1 MQYSITIK
9 AEKREVKMI
18 VLLKSYRGNIADL
31 YTSGS
36 IVVVDNK
43 GNIIYSAGDPDEI
56 AFPRSS
62 AKLMQAL
69 VPLSLGA
76 KEKFGLMPQEISQI
90 CASHSGEDFHI
101 ETVKGI
107 LHKIGLDESYLKC
120 GAHYPF
126 KSEIELRMKINNEKP
141 RDIHNNCSGKHSGM
155 LMASILMNASTDDY
169 YRLEHPVQKKIT
181 AMIEKICDYTIPE
194 KNISVDGCGVP
205 VHSLPLYNYAF
216 GMARF
221 ADYENLPDGL
231 SVYAKDIIDAITAHS
246 EYMSGTDR
254 IDHLLIKKYPGRIIV
269 KSGANGYFGG
279 LLPDKKYG
287 IAIKMY
293 NGDSNNR
300 NIVLIHLLKKLNII
314 PEADYA
320 YFDGIADKTIRNHRG
335 EKAGE
340 VVPQF

>member
-1 MQYSITIK
+1 M
-9 AEKREVKMI
+9 E

-43 GNIIYSAGDPDEI
+43 GKIIYSAGCPEEI

-62 AKLMQAL
+62 AKLMQAM

-76 KEKFGLMPQEISQI
+76 KEKFNLTPQEISQI

-107 LHKIGLDESYLKC
+107 LHKIGLDESCLKC

-126 KSEIELRMKINNEKP
+126 KSEIELRMKIHNEKP

-155 LMASILMNASTDDY
+155 LMAAVLMNSSIDDY
-169 YRLEHPVQKKIT
+169 YKPQHPVQKKIT
-181 AMIEKICDYTIPE
+181 AMIEKICDCKIPE
-194 KNISVDGCGVP
+194 ENISVDGCGVP

-221 ADYENLPDGL
+221 ADYENLPDDL
-231 SVYAKDIIDAITAHS
+231 SVCAKDIIGAITAHS

-254 IDHLLIKKYPGRIIV
+254 IDHLLIKKYPGRLIV

-287 IAIKMY
+287 IAIKIY
-293 NGDSNNR
+293 NGDSNSR

-314 PEADYA
+314 SEVDYA
-320 YFDGIADKTIRNHRG
+320 YFDTIADKTIKNHRG
-335 EKAGE
+335 EKVGE
-340 VVPQF
+340 IVPQF